1 MPRAFV
7 QLNTA
12 VVGYARNER
21 VDGLLKR
28 ALAVSHIF
36 QAAGFLD
43 QAMLRFALWHSREV
57 SLYMLPSSWQ
67 CRAATDCS
75 ANVAQT
81 LISGLTPDGEGVSWQ
96 ACSILHARGLDNLSL
111 PHHLF

>member
-12 VVGYARNER
+12 VVGYANNER

-28 ALAVSHIF
+28 ALAVSHVF
-36 QAAGFLD
+36 QGAGFLD

-57 SLYMLPSSWQ
+57 SLYVLPSSWQ

-81 LISGLTPDGEGVSWQ
+81 LISGLSPDGEGVSWQ